1 MTTRTPEELI
11 HTDEPAWPDIE
22 QLVAEHPTAQ
32 VLPVDPERGRR
43 TLWRIQVTARSWLGG
58 LALHTGGILADHGWF
73 RLYGGGSEFL
83 PDLAA
88 INHQPD
94 PDQDPVKVPMMVV
107 GHDVLGGVFAIH
119 GGDDD
124 IEPGEIAYFALDTM
138 AWEGLGLGHAAYVDA
153 AVTGRLADAFDE
165 LRWPGWEAEVAA
177 LRPDQGLSLY
187 PPPFTA
193 EGKDLSQVS
202 RRPVPIAE
210 LLELYAGVT
219 AASD

>member
-1 MTTRTPEELI
+1 MTIRTPEDLI
-11 HTDEPAWPDIE
+11 HTDEPAWRDIE
-22 QLVAEHPTAQ
+22 QLVAEHPTARI
-32 VLPVDPERGRR
+32 LPVNPEQGRR
-43 TLWRIQVTARSWLGG
+43 TLWQLQVTARSWLGG

-88 INHQPD
+88 INGLGD
-94 PDQDPVKVPMMVV
+94 PSAGRPSPPLMVV
-107 GHDVLGGVFAIH
+107 GHDVLGGVFAID
-119 GGDDD
+119 GGGLG
-124 IEPGEIAYFALDTM
+124 IEPGEVCYFALDSM
-138 AWEGLGLGHAAYVDA
+138 DWEGLGGGHATFVNA
-153 AVTGRLADAFDE
+153 AISGHLADAFED

-177 LRPDQGLSLY
+177 LRPDEGLSLY

-210 LLELYAGVT
+210 LLELYAGIT
-219 AASD
+219 TPTD